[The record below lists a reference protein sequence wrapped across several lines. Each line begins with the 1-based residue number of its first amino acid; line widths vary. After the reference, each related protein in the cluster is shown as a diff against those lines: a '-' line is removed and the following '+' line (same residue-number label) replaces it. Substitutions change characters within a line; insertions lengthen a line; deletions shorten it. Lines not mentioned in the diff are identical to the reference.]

1 MTGRAKVLQWMG
13 SSRREIQ
20 EFPEAARQQAGGELR
35 RVQRGLMP
43 RDWKPVESVGPGACE
58 IRIRTAEAGTVQ
70 HRVIYVARFDSAVF
84 VLHAFAKKTPKI
96 QKHDLE
102 LARRRYRQ
110 MLQALRTQGDDRP

>member
-1 MTGRAKVLQWMG
+1 MNRPTKVLQWMG

-20 EFPEAARQQAGGELR
+20 EFPDSARREAGRQLR
-35 RVQRGLMP
+35 LVQQGLMP

-58 IRIRTAEAGTVQ
+58 IRIRTADAGTVQ

-84 VLHAFAKKTPKI
+84 VLHAFAKRTPKI

-102 LARRRYRQ
+102 LARRRYGE
-110 MLQALRTQGDDRP
+110 MLSALRTREDDRR